1 MEVKLNNY
9 VVEEF
14 LEKHNMTYLFLILA
28 NLEAER
34 LSNMPYTIKKNFNE
48 KITEMALRHVAENE
62 VPDYIVEDEEGEDN
76 YEVNLDLSE

>member
-1 MEVKLNNY
+1 MEAKLNNY
-9 VVEEF
+9 KVEEF

-28 NLEAER
+28 ELEVER

-62 VPDYIVEDEEGEDN
+62 IPDYIVEEEDTE
-76 YEVNLDLSE
+76 EVELDLSE